1 MSMVGNSGLIIKV
14 IINLSILIGHI
25 NMLKF
30 CNPFRYALY
39 LNISIQIQRV
49 RVRKYPNKSMQ
60 QCKVRLT
67 IYLSTSSPTNGL
79 E

>member
-14 IINLSILIGHI
+14 IINLSVLIGHI

-39 LNISIQIQRV
+39 LNIEFKILNAKNYLEKIRSI
-49 RVRKYPNKSMQ
+49 P
-60 QCKVRLT
+60 
-67 IYLSTSSPTNGL
+67 
-79 E
+79 

>member
-39 LNISIQIQRV
+39 LNIESGDKNETHFQFKIDATVIV
-49 RVRKYPNKSMQ
+49 ALVPN
-60 QCKVRLT
+60 
-67 IYLSTSSPTNGL
+67 
-79 E
+79 